1 MVSLMGSNPHEL
13 DVDVKPFHT
22 EVDWKLETLKVY
34 TNSPVGEL
42 ESEFEELVNLQELV
56 HKVDFVERSDMEW
69 FGIKEA

>member
-1 MVSLMGSNPHEL
+1 MLLIGSNSHEL
-13 DVDVKPFHT
+13 DVDVKPIQT
-22 EVDWKLETLKVY
+22 EVDWKLENLEVY
-34 TNSPVGEL
+34 TSSPVGEL